1 MENQVKLEE
10 ANRFLVVRTSSSAIE
25 VLLIISLSYDHHQI
39 KPCVQ
44 GRVMVLEKECEE
56 RRKNQSEHEVE
67 IKIIKRERNQQMDSL
82 ARVMIDNERLKVS
95 SQR

>member
-25 VLLIISLSYDHHQI
+25 VLLLIILSSDHSYI
-39 KPCVQ
+39 YPCVQ